1 MTTNQGTGMMHDPSE
16 GIDKQAVTTNTERSG
31 AGSTMIYEQRV
42 YRARPGKLP
51 ALLSRFE
58 NHVLRIWT
66 RLGIE
71 PVAFWTVVI
80 GESNQ
85 MLIYMLRWKSLAERE
100 KRWTAFLNDP
110 EWLQVWNET
119 DKDGTLAL
127 RTTNQILK
135 LTSFSNTI

>member
-1 MTTNQGTGMMHDPSE
+1 
-16 GIDKQAVTTNTERSG
+16 
-31 AGSTMIYEQRV
+31 
-42 YRARPGKLP
+42 
-51 ALLSRFE
+51 
-58 NHVLRIWT
+58 
-66 RLGIE
+66 
-71 PVAFWTVVI
+71 
-80 GESNQ
+80 